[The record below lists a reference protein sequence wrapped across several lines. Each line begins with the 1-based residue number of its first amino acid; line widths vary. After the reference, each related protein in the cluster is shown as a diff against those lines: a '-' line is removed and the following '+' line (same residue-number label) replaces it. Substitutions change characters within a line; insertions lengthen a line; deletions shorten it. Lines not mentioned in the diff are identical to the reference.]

1 MTTPPTFTTNLRRL
15 GKRGLRQI
23 AWGFVFLLVEV
34 AVFFA
39 AAGRLDLPRAWYFF
53 GLAFAYSVAAVIV
66 IVRLAPDLIRVRGEK
81 HEGTIWWDKLI
92 VPLLIIMIFAVLA
105 VAGLDTGRFHWSSV
119 GVFAAVAG
127 TVLFIGGAMFTQWA
141 MVSNPYFEPTVRIQ
155 KERGHKVITGG
166 PYRFVRHP
174 GYAGMIAANVG
185 VPLILGSLAA
195 LIPTAIIILLAIIRT
210 ILEDALLRR
219 ELPGY
224 AEYAERVRYRLCPWV
239 W

>member
-1 MTTPPTFTTNLRRL
+1 MTGPPTFTTNLRRI
-15 GKRGLRQI
+15 GKRGLRQT

-34 AVFFA
+34 AIFFA

-66 IVRLAPDLIRVRGEK
+66 MVRLAPDLIRVRSEK
-81 HEGTIWWDKLI
+81 HEGTMWWDKVI
-92 VPLLIIMIFAVLA
+92 VPLLIVMMPAVLA
-105 VAGLDTGRFHWSSV
+105 VAGLDTGRFHWSRV
-119 GVFAAVAG
+119 GVFAAAAG

-141 MVSNPYFEPTVRIQ
+141 MVSNPHFEPTIRIQ
-155 KERGHKVITGG
+155 KERGHKVVTGG

-185 VPLILGSLAA
+185 IPLILGSLVA
-195 LIPTAIIILLAIIRT
+195 LIPVAIIILLVVIRT

-219 ELPGY
+219 DLPGY
-224 AEYAERVRYRLCPWV
+224 AEYAARVRYRLCPWV